1 MLYNTKKIN
10 GTCQGAGC
18 NNRIYEEV
26 ALGTYKRAPCIHW
39 WIIGTNQSK
48 RWSTRQYGGY
58 QRWWFA
64 SFQLDFSSHHLTY

>member
-10 GTCQGAGC
+10 GTCQGVGC
-18 NNRIYEEV
+18 NNRKYEEV

-48 RWSTRQYGGY
+48 RWSTRQYGG
-58 QRWWFA
+58 
-64 SFQLDFSSHHLTY
+64 